1 MRWADAVRARSAM
14 TTDGVSKAA
23 MWAALPDEWPDDL
36 TALIRQRLADRGD
49 RLVVLDDDPTGAQTV
64 HDVPVLTEWDVETL
78 AEELARSPVF
88 YILTNSRSLSDE
100 DAVALAREIG
110 GRLAQAAERSGRSYV
125 VASRSDSTLRGHYP
139 AEVEALEEAVG
150 GEFDGVIFAPF
161 FEEGGRFTIDDVHY
175 VQQGERL
182 TRASET
188 EFARD
193 ARFGYRHDNLREF
206 IEEKTGGRV
215 RAREVVSISLADVRR
230 GGPTVV
236 AEKLALV
243 RDGGVAI
250 VNAASY
256 RDLAVVVAG
265 LLAAEASGKRFLYRC
280 AASFV
285 RARGGITA
293 RPLLGSDELAQS
305 TNAGG
310 LLVVGSHVGKTT
322 EQLEE
327 ALRVLDLR
335 PLELDVDAV
344 VEAEERRAEVERIG
358 LEVNAELERGGDVAL
373 FTGRT
378 FVDRDDASAAA
389 ALASGISEALSA
401 IVRGLSV
408 RPRFLVAKGGTT
420 ASEIATAGLGV
431 RRAMVLGQILP
442 GVPVWQLGAETRFPE
457 MPYVVFPG
465 NVGEADS
472 VAECVSLLGGRLR

>member
-1 MRWADAVRARSAM
+1 MTSEGVAKDAI
-14 TTDGVSKAA
+14 
-23 MWAALPDEWPDDL
+23 WAALPDEWPGDL
-36 TALIRQRLADRGD
+36 TGEIRRRLSERGD

-88 YILTNSRSLSDE
+88 YILTNSRSLSE
-100 DAVALAREIG
+100 AQATALAGEVG
-110 GRLAQAAERSGRSYV
+110 GRLAQAAERSGRAYV
-125 VASRSDSTLRGHYP
+125 LASRSDSTLRGHYP

-150 GEFDGVIFAPF
+150 GGFDGVIFAPF

-182 TRASET
+182 VRASET

-193 ARFGYRHDNLREF
+193 AQFGYRHDNLREF

-215 RAREVVSISLADVRR
+215 TAEAVVSLSLDDVRR

-256 RDLAVVVAG
+256 RDLDVVVAG
-265 LLAAEASGKRFLYRC
+265 VLAAEEAGKRFLYRC

-285 RARGGITA
+285 RARGGIAA
-293 RPLLGSDELAQS
+293 RPLLGAAELAQS
-305 TNAGG
+305 TEAGG

-322 EQLEE
+322 EQLAE
-327 ALRVLDLR
+327 ARRALDLHAI
-335 PLELDVDAV
+335 ELDVDAV
-344 VEAEERRAEVERIG
+344 AEAEGRRVVVERIAA
-358 LEVNAELERGGDVAL
+358 EVNAALAGGADVAL
-373 FTGRT
+373 FTDRT
-378 FVDRDDASAAA
+378 FVERGDASEAA

-442 GVPVWQLGAETRFPE
+442 GVPVWQLGPETRYPE

-472 VAECVSLLGGRLR
+472 VAKCLSLLGGR